1 MKEEVNSL
9 FNLNQEVKE
18 ALNKTMPKEAIFS
31 EFEKQQ
37 VHNRIKK
44 MNKPSLKIKRYF
56 FPKALTMIA
65 VIGFLF
71 LMVSI
76 VNDHLFTTQEN
87 KSSNIVQTEKDS
99 QFKLILD
106 KDNKILLP
114 SSLQKKYENFAETK
128 SGEMLEGLTPF
139 EVFQFYYYAEEQ
151 GDYETQYA
159 LYITDELYIKA
170 FESFAEYLKA
180 KQESKGMDDPILIKI
195 KTSKLKVVIVDDETK
210 AYISIS
216 EVDGIGF
223 GLSKDHSG
231 IWRVNLLPLQ

>member
-9 FNLNQEVKE
+9 VNLNQEVKE
-18 ALNKTMPKEAIFS
+18 ALNRAMPKEAIFS

-44 MNKPSLKIKRYF
+44 MNKSSFRSNRDFI
-56 FPKALTMIA
+56 PKSLTMIA

-71 LMVSI
+71 LMGSI
-76 VNDHLFTTQEN
+76 VNDYIFKKPEN
-87 KSSNIVQTEKDS
+87 KSSNIVQTEKNS
-99 QFKLILD
+99 QFKLLLD
-106 KDNKILLP
+106 KENKILLP
-114 SSLQKKYENFAETK
+114 SSLQRKYENFSETK
-128 SGEMLEGLTPF
+128 NGEMLEGLTPF

-180 KQESKGMDDPILIKI
+180 KQESKGVDNPILKKI
-195 KTSKLKVVIVDDETK
+195 KTTKLKEVIVDDTK

-216 EVDGIGF
+216 EVAGIGF

-231 IWRVNLLPLQ
+231 IWRVNWLPLQ